1 MPLRTKST
9 LVATVLISSV
19 LVSGCGLFD
28 LPKKEEIDPPQDV
41 TYLKE
46 QADGE
51 EEVVNKEGSNTNDEA
66 GKSEETGKSEEALK
80 VQTELYLMDANGYI
94 VPQTIPLPNTE
105 SVAKQAIEHLVTN
118 GPVSEMLPNG
128 FKAVL
133 PADTA
138 VKSVDIKDGVA
149 TVDFSKE
156 FKEYKKAD
164 ETKILESVTWTLT
177 QFDKVDKVKLQIE
190 GQALKE
196 MPVNKTAIENGT
208 SRLMGINNDQ
218 TNTTDIMNTRPVT
231 VYYMSGETDNYYY
244 VPVTKRISNKE
255 NDHVEAVVSSLIKGP
270 GYSSPL
276 VTEFRPDVALI
287 EEPKIKD
294 GVVTLNFNESIYS
307 SFDGEDKIVS
317 GHLLNELVLSLTE
330 QKDITKVAIQ
340 VNGKGELLKEDGKKL
355 SEPVTRPETVN
366 TGKY

>member
-1 MPLRTKST
+1 MPLRTKSMVVST
-9 LVATVLISSV
+9 ILISSV

-41 TYLKE
+41 TYLQE
-46 QADGE
+46 EAEGE
-51 EEVVNKEGSNTNDEA
+51 EGVSK
-66 GKSEETGKSEEALK
+66 EETNNAEEASK
-80 VQTELYLMDANGYI
+80 IQTELYLMDANGYI

-105 SVAKQAIEHLVTN
+105 SVAKQALEYLVTN
-118 GPVSEMLPNG
+118 GPVTEMLPNG

-133 PADTA
+133 PTDTA

-156 FKEYKKAD
+156 FKEYKAED

-190 GQALKE
+190 GKALKE
-196 MPVNKTAIENGT
+196 MPVGKTDIEKGI

-218 TNTTDIMNTRPVT
+218 TNSTDIMNTRPVT
-231 VYYMSGETDNYYY
+231 VYYMSGETDHYYY
-244 VPVTKRISNKE
+244 VPVTKRISNQEE
-255 NDHVEAVVSSLIKGP
+255 NQVEAVVSSLIDGP

-276 VTEFRPDVALI
+276 VTEFRPDAALL
-287 EEPKIKD
+287 EQPKVKD

-307 SFDGEDKIVS
+307 SFDGEEKIVS
-317 GHLLNELVLSLTE
+317 AHLLNELVLSLTE
-330 QKDITKVAIQ
+330 QKNVEKVAIQ
-340 VNGKGELLKEDGKKL
+340 VNGESELLKEDDQKL
-355 SEPVTRPETVN
+355 SEPVTRPENVN

>member
-9 LVATVLISSV
+9 LVASVLISSV

-46 QADGE
+46 QAEGE
-51 EEVVNKEGSNTNDEA
+51 EEVVNQEGVNTNEEV
-66 GKSEETGKSEEALK
+66 GKNEEALK

-105 SVAKQAIEHLVTN
+105 SVAKQAVEYLVTN
-118 GPVSEMLPNG
+118 GPVSQMLPNG

-133 PADTA
+133 PSDTA

-156 FKEYKKAD
+156 FKEYKKED

-177 QFDKVDKVKLQIE
+177 QFDKVEKVKLQIE

-196 MPVNKTAIENGT
+196 MPVNKTAIQNGT
-208 SRLMGINNDQ
+208 SRLMGINNDH
-218 TNTTDIMNTRPVT
+218 TDTTDIMNTRPVT

-244 VPVTKRISNKE
+244 VPVTKRISNQE

-276 VTEFRPDVALI
+276 VTEFRPDVALV
-287 EEPKIKD
+287 EEPKIED

-307 SFDGEDKIVS
+307 SFDGEEKIVS

-330 QKDITKVAIQ
+330 QKDIKKVAIQ
-340 VNGKGELLKEDGKKL
+340 VNGEGELLKEDGKKL

>member
-1 MPLRTKST
+1 MPIRMKAT
-9 LVATVLISSV
+9 LVTTVLISSV

-41 TYLKE
+41 TYLEE
-46 QADGE
+46 QTEGE
-51 EEVVNKEGSNTNDEA
+51 EAADKKDASTT
-66 GKSEETGKSEEALK
+66 EETGKI
-80 VQTELYLMDANGYI
+80 QTELYLMDANGYI

-105 SVAKQAIEHLVTN
+105 SVAKQALEYLVTN
-118 GPVSEMLPNG
+118 GPVTEMLPNG

-133 PADTA
+133 PADTV

-156 FKEYKKAD
+156 FKEYKAED
-164 ETKILESVTWTLT
+164 ESKILESVTWTLT

-190 GQALKE
+190 GKSVKE

-208 SRLMGINNDQ
+208 SRLMGINNDH
-218 TNTTDIMNTRPVT
+218 TESTDIMNTRPVT
-231 VYYMSGETDNYYY
+231 VYYMAGETDHYYY
-244 VPVTKRISNKE
+244 VPVTKRISNQE
-255 NDHVEAVVSSLIKGP
+255 DDNIEAVVSSLIDGP

-276 VTEFRPDVALI
+276 VTEFRPDAALLD
-287 EEPKIKD
+287 EPKIED
-294 GVVTLNFNESIYS
+294 GVVTLNFNEAIYS
-307 SFDGEDKIVS
+307 SFDGKEKIVS

-330 QKDITKVAIQ
+330 QKDIEKVAIQ
-340 VNGKGELLKEDGKKL
+340 VNGEGELLKEDGKKL
-355 SEPVTRPETVN
+355 SEPVTRPENVN

>member
-1 MPLRTKST
+1 MPLRTKSM

-46 QADGE
+46 EGE
-51 EEVVNKEGSNTNDEA
+51 GEKAVNSEDVNTAEEA
-66 GKSEETGKSEEALK
+66 GQI
-80 VQTELYLMDANGYI
+80 QTELYLMDSNGFI

-105 SVAKQAIEHLVTN
+105 SVAKQAIEYLVAN
-118 GPVSEMLPNG
+118 GPVTEMLPNG

-138 VKSVDIKDGVA
+138 VKSVDIKDGAA

-156 FKEYKKAD
+156 FKEYKAED
-164 ETKILESVTWTLT
+164 EKKILESVTWTLT
-177 QFDKVDKVKLQIE
+177 QFDNVDKVNLQIE
-190 GQALKE
+190 GKALKE
-196 MPVNKTAIENGT
+196 MPVNKTAIEDGT
-208 SRLMGINNDQ
+208 SRLMGINNDH
-218 TNTTDIMNTRPVT
+218 TESTDIMNTRPVT

-244 VPVTKRISNKE
+244 VPVTKRISNQKKD
-255 NDHVEAVVSSLIKGP
+255 NVEAVVSSLIKGP

-276 VTEFRPDVALI
+276 VTEFRPDAALLD
-287 EEPKIKD
+287 EPKIED

-307 SFDGEDKIVS
+307 SFDDEEKIVS

-330 QKDITKVAIQ
+330 QSDIKKVAIQ
-340 VNGKGELLKEDGKKL
+340 VNGEKELLKEDGKKL
-355 SEPVTRPETVN
+355 TEPVTRPETVN

>member
-9 LVATVLISSV
+9 VVSTILISSV

-28 LPKKEEIDPPQDV
+28 LPKKEKIDPPQDV
-41 TYLKE
+41 TYLQE
-46 QADGE
+46 EAEGE
-51 EEVVNKEGSNTNDEA
+51 ESVSKEDTNAAEEVEKI
-66 GKSEETGKSEEALK
+66 
-80 VQTELYLMDANGYI
+80 QTELYLMDANGYI

-105 SVAKQAIEHLVTN
+105 SVAKQALEYLVTN
-118 GPVSEMLPNG
+118 GPVTEMLPNG

-156 FKEYKKAD
+156 FKEYKAED

-190 GQALKE
+190 GKALKE
-196 MPVNKTAIENGT
+196 MPVDKTAVENGT
-208 SRLMGINNDQ
+208 SRIMGINNDS
-218 TNTTDIMNTRPVT
+218 TDLTDIMNTRPVT
-231 VYYMSGETDNYYY
+231 VYYMSGETDHYYY
-244 VPVTKRISNKE
+244 VPVTKRISNQE
-255 NDHVEAVVSSLIKGP
+255 EDHVEAVVSSLIEGP
-270 GYSSPL
+270 GYSTPL
-276 VTEFRPDVALI
+276 VTEFRPDAALL

-307 SFDGEDKIVS
+307 SFDGEEKIVS

-330 QKDITKVAIQ
+330 QKDIEKVSIQ
-340 VNGKGELLKEDGKKL
+340 VNGENELLKEDGKKL
-355 SEPVTRPETVN
+355 SEPVSRPESVN
-366 TGKY
+366 TGKF